1 MLSIP
6 KIQMSKKCNL
16 KTSILLSNLK
26 RKGYRLMKVTNQI
39 WNVMNNRMEWLEEWL
54 KLRQYDIDE
63 KETQF
68 MYVYYCTL
76 RNFMDEK
83 YARIKT
89 ENKNQRLVHP
99 LSEQELEE
107 IYNKVG
113 NGFIQF
119 FKNEDIINRLGVIPA
134 EAESLQIGINMK
146 KRRESAER
154 SQEREHRNKRIC
166 ALYHKGYSEKT
177 LCNMFNLKLRQIQ
190 YILAPI
196 KKTIKASRKS
206 TIEELYY
213 GLGQSI
219 TTIASFMCCSR
230 DTVYKELGFTSK
242 KTVEKMQSSSEL
254 DSLKKKSETKT
265 FYINGVAEQLQI
277 LYQERRSIANINEQ
291 SVVLD
296 KLLKY
301 PNTNF
306 AIFGSGGT
314 GKSKLLKDYLDSLT
328 TEERNATLV
337 LAPTGISAS
346 HIDAMTIHRA
356 FSLNCDIQ
364 PNVEITSAPP
374 ILDKIK
380 QIIIDEINLTRV
392 DLFDY
397 ICRACK
403 YIKDTEDR
411 TIRIIVLGDF
421 GQIKPTTLKEDYA
434 ILKEEYPTIKDIYA
448 FDSVYWNKMNFD
460 KNILYYVHR
469 QDNQELIQQLE
480 NIKYGNT
487 SAIEWFNN
495 NCNKDFD
502 ENAISIC
509 TTNKMVDSI
518 NSAALNKF
526 KEAEI
531 VEFHAIQKGDI
542 SNQEMPIAEVLQL
555 AVGMR
560 VMTTAN
566 TSDYQNGSL
575 GTITKINQQSIRV
588 LLDTGVEVNVKRMNF
603 KLEDGK
609 EFQQLP
615 IRLAYAISIHKSE
628 GCTFDKANIVVG
640 KGFFEC
646 GQLYVALSRVR
657 TLEGIHL
664 IGELSVKDL
673 KVDVNALKY
682 TVDTETSGT

>member
-1 MLSIP
+1 MTV
-6 KIQMSKKCNL
+6 K
-16 KTSILLSNLK
+16 
-26 RKGYRLMKVTNQI
+26 NQI

-54 KLRQYDIDE
+54 KLRHYDIDG

-68 MYVYYCTL
+68 IYVYYCTL
-76 RNFMDEK
+76 RNFMDER

-89 ENKNQRLVHP
+89 ENKNQRLIHP

-146 KRRESAER
+146 KRKESAER
-154 SQEREHRNKRIC
+154 SKEREQRNNRIWS
-166 ALYHKGYSEKT
+166 LYYKGYSEKT
-177 LCNMFNLKLRQIQ
+177 LCTMFNIKLRQMQ
-190 YILAPI
+190 YILAPLKKII
-196 KKTIKASRKS
+196 KDSRKRS
-206 TIEELYY
+206 MEELYY
-213 GLGQSI
+213 GLGESI

-230 DTVYKELGFTSK
+230 DTVYTTLGLLPQK
-242 KTVEKMQSSSEL
+242 HVEKMQSSSEL
-254 DSLKKKSETKT
+254 DSLKKKSETET

-277 LYQERRSIANINEQ
+277 LYQERRSIANIDEQ

-314 GKSKLLKDYLDSLT
+314 GKSKLLRDYITSIT
-328 TEERNATLV
+328 TEDRDATLV

-346 HIDAMTIHRA
+346 HINAMTIHKA
-356 FSLNCDIQ
+356 FSCKCDIQ
-364 PNVEITSAPP
+364 PNAKITSAPT
-374 ILDKIK
+374 ILDNIK
-380 QIIIDEINLTRV
+380 QIIIDEINLVRI

-397 ICRACK
+397 ICRVCQF
-403 YIKDTEDR
+403 IKDTENR

-421 GQIKPTTLKEDYA
+421 GQIKPTTLKEEYA

-448 FDSVYWNKMNFD
+448 FDSVYWDMMNFD

-469 QDNQELIQQLE
+469 QDNPELIQQLE
-480 NIKYGNT
+480 HIKYGNA

-495 NCNKDFD
+495 NCDRTFD

-518 NSAALNKF
+518 NSAALSKF
-526 KEAEI
+526 NEAEI
-531 VEFHAIQKGDI
+531 VEFRAILKGDI
-542 SNQEMPIAEVLQL
+542 SNQEMPVAEVLQL

-575 GTITKINQQSIRV
+575 GTITRINQQSIRV
-588 LLDTGVEVNVKRMNF
+588 LLDTGVEVTVKHMKF
-603 KLEDGK
+603 KLEDDK

-615 IRLAYAISIHKSE
+615 IRMAYAISVHKSE
-628 GCTFDKANIVVG
+628 GCTFDKANIIVG

-657 TLEGIHL
+657 TLGGIHL

-682 TVDTETSGT
+682 TVDTKTSGT

>member
-1 MLSIP
+1 
-6 KIQMSKKCNL
+6 MSKKCNL
-16 KTSILLSNLK
+16 KNSILLSNLK
-26 RKGYRLMKVTNQI
+26 RKGYRIMKVTNQI

-54 KLRQYDIDE
+54 KIRQYDIDG
-63 KETQF
+63 KESQF

-83 YARIKT
+83 YARIT
-89 ENKNQRLVHP
+89 SDNINQRLTHP
-99 LSEQELEE
+99 LSEQELEK

-113 NGFIQF
+113 NGYIQF
-119 FKNEDIINRLGVIPA
+119 FKNEDIIKRLGVIPA
-134 EAESLQIGINMK
+134 EAESLQIGANMK
-146 KRRESAER
+146 KRMESAER
-154 SQEREHRNKRIC
+154 SRQREQRNKQIC
-166 ALYHKGYSEKT
+166 GLYYKGYSEKT
-177 LCNMFNLKLRQIQ
+177 LCDMFNLKLRQIQ
-190 YILAPI
+190 YILAPL
-196 KKTIKASRKS
+196 KKFMKNKRDAMIQS
-206 TIEELYY
+206 LFY
-213 GLGQSI
+213 GLGESK
-219 TTIASFMCCSR
+219 TEIASFVFCSR
-230 DTVYKELGFTSK
+230 DTVYKALGYTSK

-277 LYQERRSIANINEQ
+277 LYQERRAIADIHEQ

-296 KLLKY
+296 KLSKY

-314 GKSKLLKDYLDSLT
+314 GKTKLLNDYLDSLT
-328 TEERNATLV
+328 IEERNATLV

-380 QIIIDEINLTRV
+380 QIIIDEVNLCRC

-397 ICRACK
+397 ICRVCK

-421 GQIKPTTLKEDYA
+421 GQIKPTALKEDFA
-434 ILKEEYPTIKDIYA
+434 ILKEEYPTINDVYA
-448 FDSVYWNKMNFD
+448 FDSIYWDMMNFD

-469 QDNQELIQQLE
+469 QNNQELIQQLE

-487 SAIEWFNN
+487 SAIDWFNN

-531 VEFHAIQKGDI
+531 VEFVAIQKGDI
-542 SNQEMPIAEVLQL
+542 SNQEMPVAEVLSL

-575 GTITKINQQSIRV
+575 GIITKINKKSIRV
-588 LLDTGVEVNVKRMNF
+588 LLDTGVEVNVRRMNF
-603 KLEDGK
+603 KLKDGK

-615 IRLAYAISIHKSE
+615 IRMAYAISVHKSE

-646 GQLYVALSRVR
+646 GQLFVALSRVR

-664 IGELSVKDL
+664 IGELSVEDL
-673 KVDVNALKY
+673 KIDVNALKY
-682 TVDTETSGT
+682 TVDEKTSGI